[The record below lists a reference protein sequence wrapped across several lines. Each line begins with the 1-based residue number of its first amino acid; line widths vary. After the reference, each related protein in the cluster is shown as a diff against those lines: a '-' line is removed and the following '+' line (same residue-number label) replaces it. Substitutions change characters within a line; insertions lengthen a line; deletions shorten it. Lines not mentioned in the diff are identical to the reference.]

1 MQIFNF
7 WLICSPRYQLI
18 VVLYRI
24 LTNRVQAV
32 KEMQWKNLCRQQKSC
47 VHAYVCMLHKSNRN
61 YRKYLCCYLQEHL
74 FEKVWWHWCYV
85 RKCCWLLT
93 FFSLQDSKESLK
105 DSHHAST
112 SYDTNTNG
120 VVKAKR
126 GIEHIEAEVIAA
138 TNCQV
143 KIKAN
148 L

>member
-1 MQIFNF
+1 M
-7 WLICSPRYQLI
+7 LC
-18 VVLYRI
+18 
-24 LTNRVQAV
+24 
-32 KEMQWKNLCRQQKSC
+32 KEM
-47 VHAYVCMLHKSNRN
+47 
-61 YRKYLCCYLQEHL
+61 
-74 FEKVWWHWCYV
+74 
-85 RKCCWLLT
+85 LLT
-93 FFSLQDSKESLK
+93 SDFFSLQDSKESLK